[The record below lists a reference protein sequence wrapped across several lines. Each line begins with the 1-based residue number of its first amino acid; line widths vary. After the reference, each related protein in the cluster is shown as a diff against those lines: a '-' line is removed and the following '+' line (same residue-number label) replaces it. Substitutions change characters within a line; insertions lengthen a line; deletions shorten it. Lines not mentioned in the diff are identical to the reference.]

1 MIFNI
6 LYSCKSIAMKF
17 SSLFSKHLCI
27 FGLHGVIYIYIF
39 FFITLF
45 TLSFTELSLV
55 GLTLDLVD

>member
-1 MIFNI
+1 
-6 LYSCKSIAMKF
+6 MKF